1 MSAKQRKQ
9 ELGHEL
15 ITALDGLMQA
25 VEGVGGALEYGT
37 FRGEKSGQRFK
48 DTPEWVAFYVAWSR
62 VKASV
67 GGAS

>member
-1 MSAKQRKQ
+1 MSSKERKQ

-15 ITALDGLMQA
+15 ITSLDGLMQA

-37 FRGEKSGQRFK
+37 FRGEKNGQRFK

-62 VKASV
+62 VKRSV